1 MAEFNKADQE
11 KDIKNY
17 FTNLETEVMAEEASS
32 IYGIITRF
40 VLKRKIQND
49 EKHPL
54 NILRKMILRL
64 KESLLEINY
73 TMDELKLIQ
82 AKFEFARDLA
92 NEVIERNE

>member
-11 KDIKNY
+11 KDIENY
-17 FTNLETEVMAEEASS
+17 FTNLEAEVMSEEATN
-32 IYGIITRF
+32 IYEIITRF
-40 VLKRKIQND
+40 VLKRKIQDD

-54 NILRKMILRL
+54 NILRQMILRL

-73 TMDELKLIQ
+73 TIDELKLIQ

>member
-11 KDIKNY
+11 NDIKNY

-40 VLKRKIQND
+40 VLKRKIQDD